1 MYARVTTFRE
11 PVDDAIRVKREQVV
25 PVVLDLP
32 GNRGGFFLVNRDEA
46 ETLSLTLWESR
57 EALDASAGHIER
69 LRGERTRDVPGSE
82 LLELE
87 EYEVVLAPPWA
98 EVFRLVVDYAS
109 RSAARAGGWLR
120 GLLRKSLVFAGPF
133 L

>member
-11 PVDDAIRVKREQVV
+11 PVDDAIRVTREQVV
-25 PVVLDLP
+25 PVVLGLP
-32 GNRGGFFLVNRDEA
+32 GNRGGFFLVNRNEGK
-46 ETLSLTLWESR
+46 TLSLTLWESR
-57 EALDASAGHIER
+57 EALDASAGSIER

-98 EVFRLVVDYAS
+98 E
-109 RSAARAGGWLR
+109 
-120 GLLRKSLVFAGPF
+120 GPSG
-133 L
+133 